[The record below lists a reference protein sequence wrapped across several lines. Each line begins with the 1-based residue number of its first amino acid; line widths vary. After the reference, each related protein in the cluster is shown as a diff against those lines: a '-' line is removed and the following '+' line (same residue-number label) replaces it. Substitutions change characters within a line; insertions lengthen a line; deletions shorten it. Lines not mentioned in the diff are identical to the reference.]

1 MNKTKRLALILVS
14 CVLVI
19 AAVVGVSFAVW
30 SNLEKDH
37 VFTLKAGTLELNISS
52 FDVLNSDQPISFDN
66 PVTMSFKVKVE
77 GEKSTLRFGI
87 NSFEYSLVEGEFL
100 PLSSDLFD
108 VELPKTMYGVGGKE
122 EPEIVTCLIKVS
134 LSNAYDKDSFDP
146 VLMGK
151 KFRFNIHVKAETYAD
166 PVMYDIIYNNVDG
179 ATHNNITQWSVETN
193 YIFKDAEK
201 FGYIFDGWYTD
212 ATLTPESRI
221 TELTQ
226 DDPNIDTLN
235 VYAKWIPIKYAITYD
250 FGSGY
255 QPDGIPEEYTIE
267 DYIDFNLYKPQND
280 DPTLL
285 FGGYYSDAEFTTPI
299 TEITVGTTGAIE
311 IYAKWVQ
318 QYNITFI
325 DRLSVEN
332 TNPTVF
338 SALDN
343 EIILSDLTADGYVF
357 DGWYIGENRVTT
369 IDTLTESDIEL
380 TAIWTAIPYGISWNT
395 NGGTLIDGTPISYD
409 IESPN
414 IDPSAFAPT
423 RDGYTFDGWFTD
435 EECVTSA
442 ETIATG
448 STGEKVFYAKWT
460 AITYSITWNANGG
473 TLSDGTPE
481 NYTIETEAIDPS
493 AFAPTREGYT
503 FDGWYADIDLNEL
516 ATSIVTGSTGEKVFY
531 AKWTTIPYSINWNAN
546 GGTLIDGTPESYDIE
561 SLNIDP
567 SAFVPTR
574 NGYEFSGWFTDENF
588 ETPATTIVTGS
599 TGEKVFYAKWTAI
612 SYSITWNANGGTL
625 ADGTP
630 ENYNIETEA
639 IDPSTFA
646 PTREGY
652 TFDGWF
658 TDENFEATAT
668 TIAKGSMGDKTFFAK
683 WLANTYN
690 ITWEYSG
697 GVEIENIIKEYTYDK
712 AENLE
717 SYVPIRNGYTF
728 DGWYLNETKITE
740 IAVGTIGNITIVAK
754 WIPTPQSITWNANGG
769 TLTGAPDSYTI
780 ESPDINPSAFVPTRE
795 DHTFEGWFTDENL
808 ATQASPIIK
817 GSTGARVFYAKW
829 NIITY
834 TLEWELNGGAS
845 MQELPTTYDI
855 TYPDNIITLVNMI
868 ISKKGYKFLAWYDNA
883 EFTGEPITKVGAG
896 SVGNYKLFAKWELVQ
911 YAISYFSNYGD
922 ASELPGTYTVEKEID
937 FSQYTLTPYPENSN
951 YKFAGFYTDESYS
964 QPITMISKGQTGN
977 IDIYVKWIE
986 VYTITWEL
994 GDGVME
1000 STPPAEYTAED
1011 ADIDL
1016 TAYQPT
1022 KDGFNFL
1029 GWHNGA
1035 EIVTSIPTGSTGN
1048 IALTAQWEEIVP
1060 TP

>member
-134 LSNAYDKDSFDP
+134 LSNAYDYDSFDP

-357 DGWYIGENRVTT
+357 DGWYIGEDRVTT

-380 TAIWTAIPYGISWNT
+380 TAKWTTIPYSITWNT

-442 ETIATG
+442 ETIA
-448 STGEKVFYAKWT
+448 
-460 AITYSITWNANGG
+460 
-473 TLSDGTPE
+473 
-481 NYTIETEAIDPS
+481 
-493 AFAPTREGYT
+493 
-503 FDGWYADIDLNEL
+503 
-516 ATSIVTGSTGEKVFY
+516 
-531 AKWTTIPYSINWNAN
+531 
-546 GGTLIDGTPESYDIE
+546 
-561 SLNIDP
+561 
-567 SAFVPTR
+567 
-574 NGYEFSGWFTDENF
+574 
-588 ETPATTIVTGS
+588 TGS

-780 ESPDINPSAFVPTRE
+780 ESPDINPSAYEPTRE
-795 DHTFEGWFTDENL
+795 GYTFGGWYADIDFTTTAE
-808 ATQASPIIK
+808 IITT
-817 GSTGARVFYAKW
+817 GSTGAKTFYAKW
-829 NIITY
+829 IINEY
-834 TLEWELNGGAS
+834 SIEWELNGGTYNGT
-845 MQELPTTYDI
+845 LPTKYDVNTI
-855 TYPDNIITLVNMI
+855 EIILNDLQ
-868 ISKKGYKFLAWYDNA
+868 ISKTGYKLLGWYGDAN
-883 EFTGEPITKVGAG
+883 FTEPVITTIAG
-896 SVGNYKLFAKWELVQ
+896 GTTGNIKLFAKWELVK
-911 YAISYFSNYGD
+911 YNISYFSNYGD
-922 ASELPGTYTVEKEID
+922 VSMLPETYTIENEID
-937 FSQYTLTPYPENSN
+937 LTKYSPTPYDSN

-964 QPITMISKGQTGN
+964 NPITAINKGQTGN
-977 IDIYVKWIE
+977 IDIYVKWLE
-986 VYTITWEL
+986 VYTITWNL
-994 GDGVME
+994 GDGAIMDA
-1000 STPPAEYTAED
+1000 TPPAEYTAED

-1022 KDGFNFL
+1022 KDSFNFL
-1029 GWHNGA
+1029 GWHNGT

-1048 IALTAQWEEIVP
+1048 ITLTAQWEEIVP
-1060 TP
+1060 AP

>member
-179 ATHNNITQWSVETN
+179 ATHDNITQWSVETN

-299 TEITVGTTGAIE
+299 TEITVGTTGAID

-318 QYNITFI
+318 QYNITYI

-460 AITYSITWNANGG
+460 AIPYSIT
-473 TLSDGTPE
+473 
-481 NYTIETEAIDPS
+481 
-493 AFAPTREGYT
+493 
-503 FDGWYADIDLNEL
+503 
-516 ATSIVTGSTGEKVFY
+516 
-531 AKWTTIPYSINWNAN
+531 WNAN

-574 NGYEFSGWFTDENF
+574 NGYTFSGWFTDENF
-588 ETPATTIVTGS
+588 ETPATTIVIGS

-612 SYSITWNANGGTL
+612 SYSITWNANGGTP
-625 ADGTP
+625 AYGTP

-728 DGWYLNETKITE
+728 DGWYMNESKITE
-740 IAVGTIGNITIVAK
+740 IAVGTIGDITIVAK
-754 WIPTPQSITWNANGG
+754 WIPTPQSITWHTNGG

-780 ESPDINPSAFVPTRE
+780 ESDEIDPSAYEPTRE
-795 DHTFEGWFTDENL
+795 GYTFGGWYASNDL
-808 ATQASPIIK
+808 IYQAEVITT
-817 GSTGARVFYAKW
+817 GSTGAKEFYAKW

-883 EFTGEPITKVGAG
+883 EFTGESITNVGAG
-896 SVGNYKLFAKWELVQ
+896 SVGNYKLFAKWELVK
-911 YAISYFSNYGD
+911 YNISYFSNYGD

-964 QPITMISKGQTGN
+964 NPIAAINKGQTGN
-977 IDIYVKWIE
+977 IDIYVKWLE
-986 VYTITWEL
+986 VYTITWNL

-1029 GWHNGA
+1029 GWHNGT

-1048 IALTAQWEEIVP
+1048 IVLTAQWEEIT
-1060 TP
+1060 TPVQ